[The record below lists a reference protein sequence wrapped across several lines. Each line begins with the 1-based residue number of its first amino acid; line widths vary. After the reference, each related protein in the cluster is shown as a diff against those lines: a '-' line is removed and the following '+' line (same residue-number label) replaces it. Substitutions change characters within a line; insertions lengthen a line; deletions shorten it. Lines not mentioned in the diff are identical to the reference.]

1 MLKTF
6 HRGLWMITGVF
17 FLLLGVVGV
26 LLPVLPG
33 FVFFILAL
41 FSFMRCSVRL
51 NIWMEKQPWFTRL
64 RTRFRNRRSP
74 WLSLR

>member
-1 MLKTF
+1 VFKTI
-6 HRGLWMITGVF
+6 HRGLWLVMGIF
-17 FLLLGVVGV
+17 FLFLGVIGV

-41 FSFMRCSVRL
+41 LSFMRCSKRF
-51 NIWMEKQPWFTRL
+51 NAWMEKQPWFARFRKRL
-64 RTRFRNRRSP
+64 RNLRSP